1 MNMLGYGFPLVG
13 GLFFLVYL
21 GIMVYMI
28 YLFHVLATSNRKI
41 AESMEILVNKIDKL
55 TPRDPQ

>member
-1 MNMLGYGFPLVG
+1 MNMLGYGFPIMG

-21 GIMVYMI
+21 GIMIYMI

-41 AESMEILVNKIDKL
+41 AESMEILVHKIDKL
-55 TPRDPQ
+55 THRDPQ